1 MRRSYLTLLILLF
14 CSGCWDMKEI
24 NQLAIVNIAGADKDP
39 STGMITAYYQII
51 NPSGVSIKS
60 GGASGG
66 AVYTYE
72 LKEYSSGRFAE
83 QTTTV
88 MPRLFY
94 TPHVQ
99 LYIVS
104 ERYAQQ
110 GLLDLINFL
119 ERDPERR
126 TNVNIVVTDSPLST
140 VMNSYTFLERVPGRF
155 VKSMFDLHARSYRN
169 GIMPT
174 RFRDL
179 AKGIN
184 YHQPTII
191 PILHYKSEQ
200 PASKTDRLENINAST
215 EAMSFEDGAV
225 FLNARM
231 VGRIDLDTKKYFFI
245 LNDKL
250 KKFVESIEVN
260 GENVD
265 VEVQDV
271 KMNREFNRS
280 SSRLTIQ
287 IRAELRIVNSKQPKP
302 MTVDNL
308 HEVESAFNRTLEEK
322 AKSLDQLGKDKDWDL
337 LGIQD
342 EGVNIKNWKELPVTF
357 VVNSKVTTIG
367 NTGSPYKVEKSE

>member
-1 MRRSYLTLLILLF
+1 
-14 CSGCWDMKEI
+14 MKEI

-39 STGMITAYYQII
+39 KTGMITAYYQII

-66 AVYTYE
+66 AVYTYK

-104 ERYAQQ
+104 ERYARH

-119 ERDPERR
+119 ERDPGRR

-155 VKSMFDLHARSYRN
+155 VKSMFDLHARNYRN

-200 PASKTDRLENINAST
+200 PASKTDRLENINASK

-225 FLNARM
+225 FINARM
-231 VGRIDLDTKKYFFI
+231 VGRIDMDTKKYFYI
-245 LNDKL
+245 LNGKL

-271 KMNREFNRS
+271 EINRDFDRS

-287 IRAELRIVNSKQPKP
+287 IRADLRIVNNKQPKP
-302 MTVDNL
+302 MTSENL
-308 HEVESAFNRTLEEK
+308 HEVESSFNRTLKKK
-322 AKSLDQLGKDKDWDL
+322 AKSFDELSKIKDWDL

-342 EGVNIKNWKELPVTF
+342 EGVNKAWKQLPVTF
-357 VVNSKVTTIG
+357 VVKSKVTTIG

>member
-1 MRRSYLTLLILLF
+1 MRIPSLALFLLLF
-14 CSGCWDMKEI
+14 CTGCWDMKEI

-39 STGMITAYYQII
+39 KTGMITAYYQII
-51 NPSGVSIKS
+51 NPAGVSTKA
-60 GGASGG
+60 GGSSGG

-72 LKEYSSGRFAE
+72 LKEYSSGKFAE
-83 QTTTV
+83 KTSSV

-94 TPHVQ
+94 TPHLQ

-104 ERYAQQ
+104 ERYARQ

-126 TNVNIVVTDSPLST
+126 TNVNFVVTDSPLST

-155 VKSMFDLHARSYRN
+155 VRSMFDLHARSFHQN
-169 GIMPT
+169 VMPT

-179 AKGIN
+179 AGGIH

-200 PASKTDRLENINAST
+200 PASKTDRLENINAS
-215 EAMSFEDGAV
+215 EDAMSFEDGAV
-225 FLNARM
+225 LIHGRM
-231 VGRIDLDTKKYFFI
+231 VGRIDMDTKNYFYI
-245 LNDKL
+245 LNGKL

-265 VEVQDV
+265 IEAQNVQV
-271 KMNREFNRS
+271 NRDYDRS
-280 SSRLTIQ
+280 SSRLAIR
-287 IRAELRIVNSKQPKP
+287 IRADLRIVNNNQHNQ
-302 MTVDNL
+302 MTVHNL
-308 HEVESAFNRTLEEK
+308 HEVESAFNRTLEQK
-322 AKSLDQLGKDKDWDL
+322 AKSFVQLSKDKDWDL

-342 EGVNIKNWKELPVTF
+342 EGVDHEAWHRLPVRF

-367 NTGSPYKVEKSE
+367 NTGSPYKEERSE

>member
-24 NQLAIVNIAGADKDP
+24 NQLAIVNIAAADKDP
-39 STGMITAYYQII
+39 KTGMITAYYQII
-51 NPSGVSIKS
+51 NPSGVSTKS

-66 AVYTYE
+66 AVYTYK

-83 QTTTV
+83 QTRSV

-99 LYIVS
+99 LYIIS
-104 ERYAQQ
+104 ERYARQ

-155 VKSMFDLHARSYRN
+155 VKSMFDLHARN
-169 GIMPT
+169 FHQNIMPT

-179 AKGIN
+179 AKAIN

-191 PILHYKSEQ
+191 PILHYKSEH
-200 PASKTDRLENINAST
+200 PASKTDRLENINASK

-225 FLNARM
+225 FINARM
-231 VGRIDLDTKKYFFI
+231 VGRIDMETKKYFYI
-245 LNDKL
+245 LNGNL
-250 KKFVESIEVN
+250 RKFSESIEVN
-260 GENVD
+260 GENTD

-271 KMNREFNRS
+271 EINRDFDRS

-287 IRAELRIVNSKQPKP
+287 IRAELRIVNSNQPKP
-302 MTVDNL
+302 MTADNL
-308 HEVESAFNRTLEEK
+308 HEVESAFNRTLKEK

-367 NTGSPYKVEKSE
+367 NIGSQYKVEKSE

>member
-1 MRRSYLTLLILLF
+1 
-14 CSGCWDMKEI
+14 MKEI
-24 NQLAIVNIAGADKDP
+24 NQLAIVNIAAADKEP
-39 STGMITAYYQII
+39 KTGKITAYYQII
-51 NPSGVSIKS
+51 NPSGVSAKS
-60 GGASGG
+60 GGTSGG
-66 AVYTYE
+66 AVYTYKF
-72 LKEYSSGRFAE
+72 KEYSSGRFAE
-83 QTTTV
+83 KTTTV

-104 ERYAQQ
+104 ERYARQ

-126 TNVNIVVTDSPLST
+126 TNVNFVVTDSPLST
-140 VMNSYTFLERVPGRF
+140 VMNSYTFLEKVPGRF
-155 VKSMFDLHARSYRN
+155 VKSMFDLHARNYHQN
-169 GIMPT
+169 IMPT

-200 PASKTDRLENINAST
+200 PASKTDRLENINAS
-215 EAMSFEDGAV
+215 EDAMSFEDGAV
-225 FLNARM
+225 FINARM
-231 VGRIDLDTKKYFFI
+231 VGRIDMETKKYFYI
-245 LNDKL
+245 LNGYL
-250 KKFVESIEVN
+250 KKFTESIEVN

-265 VEVQDV
+265 VEAEDVQIKRNYD
-271 KMNREFNRS
+271 RS

-287 IRAELRIVNSKQPKP
+287 IRADLMIVNNKQHNQ
-302 MTVDNL
+302 MTVHNL
-308 HEVESAFNRTLEEK
+308 HEVESAFNQTLKKK
-322 AKSLDQLGKDKDWDL
+322 AKSFDQLSKKKGWDM

-342 EGVNIKNWKELPVTF
+342 EGVNNESWNQFPVRF
-357 VVNSKVTTIG
+357 VVNSNVTTIG